1 MKRKYPREQMN
12 YDRPT
17 NRLVRP
23 LTKAKAKNSTK
34 TREYYARKW
43 GL

>member
-1 MKRKYPREQMN
+1 MKRKYPREQMK

-23 LTKAKAKNSTK
+23 RTKAEAKKSKK